1 MGKLQIEGNS
11 EGGKKEKPNTT
22 QNGGCGRMTEV
33 VKFRLSLVVRFALT
47 KPETFVGEGSSPFLP
62 S

>member
-22 QNGGCGRMTEV
+22 QNGGCGRMTGV

-47 KPETFVGEGSSPFLP
+47 KPQEVHAARS
-62 S
+62 